1 MKYLRLFES
10 ISMKSYE
17 EITDDEWS
25 IFAHKWYESDPGE
38 NALTDKECQVIKDI
52 INPYAYMKF
61 DIKNQFISNYRYQL
75 IILTDRRHIGDIL
88 IKIYKDIDE
97 WFYVNTNFKSYEHNL
112 YKCDQI
118 DGLVDCLNDLLKN
131 SY

>member
-1 MKYLRLFES
+1 MKYLKLFES

-88 IKIYKDIDE
+88 TGIGPKVLTKKAIKINMWANGVAFI
-97 WFYVNTNFKSYEHNL
+97 H
-112 YKCDQI
+112 
-118 DGLVDCLNDLLKN
+118 LK
-131 SY
+131 